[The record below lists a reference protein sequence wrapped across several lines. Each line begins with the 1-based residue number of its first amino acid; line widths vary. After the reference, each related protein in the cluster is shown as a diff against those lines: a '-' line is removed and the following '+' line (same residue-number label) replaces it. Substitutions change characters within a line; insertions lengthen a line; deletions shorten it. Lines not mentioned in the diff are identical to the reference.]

1 MSLIS
6 PSISVKNIPF
16 LSTSYSLVFAVS
28 RKCNSYSFCLVDS
41 HSDFDTVNSSV
52 LYYLHAVSP
61 SVFHPLWH
69 CSQIPSPVAYSDE
82 KQIQI
87 WSCLKACYICIFP
100 AGQMTFCHR
109 SQVNL
114 SVCVIKDLIGIWS
127 VLVLFFLHA
136 LFDFMWQ
143 FTSVFELFLSFPPP
157 TTFAVFGSCFCPYH
171 IFLPKRS
178 CCYFFFLHL
187 IFLLMHFSLLPQVF
201 CFLILHQFY
210 LVKLKFTSVASAR
223 SKPTGIRIQ
232 YNKNEC
238 YFFIS
243 ASKT

>member
-16 LSTSYSLVFAVS
+16 LSTSYSLIFAVS

-69 CSQIPSPVAYSDE
+69 CSQIPSPVAHSDE

-127 VLVLFFLHA
+127 VLALFFLHA
-136 LFDFMWQ
+136 LFVYLAVHFSFWT
-143 FTSVFELFLSFPPP
+143 FSIVSSTHYLCSVWKLFLSLSYIP
-157 TTFAVFGSCFCPYH
+157 SQD
-171 IFLPKRS
+171 IMLL
-178 CCYFFFLHL
+178 FFFPFILS
-187 IFLLMHFSLLPQVF
+187 FYSCTSLSYHRF
-201 CFLILHQFY
+201 
-210 LVKLKFTSVASAR
+210 
-223 SKPTGIRIQ
+223 
-232 YNKNEC
+232 
-238 YFFIS
+238 S
-243 ASKT
+243 AS